1 MTMRK
6 HLGLLTKNIYMNI
19 SKGQKEGKKIPSFL
33 YIFARKG
40 LTNKSI
46 GAIIKIIQERNSKG
60 EMITMNEFFGYCGW
74 DFGGALNNKFQR
86 GEHVRIGRTIY
97 RVIFRIGSWHL
108 LKRMGE

>member
-1 MTMRK
+1 
-6 HLGLLTKNIYMNI
+6 
-19 SKGQKEGKKIPSFL
+19 
-33 YIFARKG
+33 
-40 LTNKSI
+40 
-46 GAIIKIIQERNSKG
+46 
-60 EMITMNEFFGYCGW
+60 MNEFFGYCGW